1 MSSVSADASTGLLP
15 DYLLTR
21 QQLQTMYTTMLLSR
35 RLEERMLT
43 LQRQGQAP
51 FVIAGV
57 GQEAAQVGAGM
68 ALQPGVDYIAPY
80 YRDLALN
87 IVFGMTAR
95 EAMLNALAKI
105 EDPNS
110 FGRQMPSHWGNR
122 ERHILT
128 QSSVVATQLLH
139 ATGLALAAKMRNDPI
154 VALTSCGEGSTS
166 RGDFH
171 EALNFA
177 AIHKLPVIFFIENN
191 GYAITEKTEKAMATE
206 HVADRVSGYGLR
218 GQVVDGM
225 DVVAVYHTV
234 KAVADQARRGNG
246 PYLIEAKCYRLWPHS
261 SDDDDTR
268 YRPKAELE
276 EWTKKDPITV
286 FRDRLLAD
294 AVFTPEELVAIDS
307 RVTEE
312 VRDATQWALS
322 RPDPKPEDALGF
334 VFKEAAD
341 A

>member
-1 MSSVSADASTGLLP
+1 MSSASTETSSAVVP
-15 DYLLTR
+15 EYLLTR
-21 QQLQTMYTTMLLSR
+21 EQLESMYSTMVLAR

-68 ALQPGVDYIAPY
+68 ALHVGTDYIAPY
-80 YRDLALN
+80 YRDLAMNL
-87 IVFGMTAR
+87 VFGMTAR

-105 EDPNS
+105 DDPNS
-110 FGRQMPSHWGNR
+110 FGRQMPAHWGNR
-122 ERHILT
+122 GRHIVT
-128 QSSVVATQLLH
+128 QSSVVATQLVH
-139 ATGLALAAKMRNDPI
+139 ATGIALAAKLSNDPI
-154 VALTSCGEGSTS
+154 VVLTSCGEGSTS

-206 HVADRVSGYGLR
+206 NAADRAAGYGLR

-234 KAVADQARRGNG
+234 KAVADEARRGKG

-286 FRDRLLAD
+286 FRDQLIED
-294 AVFTPEELVAIDS
+294 AVFTEEELAAIDANT
-307 RVTEE
+307 VEH
-312 VRDATQWALS
+312 VRDATQWALAQ
-322 RPDPKPEDALGF
+322 PDPKPEDALGF
-334 VFKEAAD
+334 VFKESPD

>member
-1 MSSVSADASTGLLP
+1 MSSVSAESPAGLVP
-15 DYLLTR
+15 EYHLTR
-21 QQLQTMYTTMLLSR
+21 ERLHAMYATMVLAR
-35 RLEERMLT
+35 KLEERMLT

-51 FVIAGV
+51 FIIAGV

-68 ALQPGVDYIAPY
+68 ALQVGTDYIAPY
-80 YRDLALN
+80 YRDLAMNL
-87 IVFGMTAR
+87 VFGMSAR
-95 EAMLNALAKI
+95 EAMLNCLAKI
-105 EDPNS
+105 DDPNS
-110 FGRQMPSHWGNR
+110 FGRQMPAHWGNR
-122 ERHILT
+122 ARHVVT

-139 ATGLALAAKMRNDPI
+139 AAGIALGAKLRNDPI
-154 VALTSCGEGSTS
+154 VVLTSCGEGSTS

-171 EALNFA
+171 EAMNFA

-206 HVADRVSGYGLR
+206 HVADRAAGYGLR

-246 PYLIEAKCYRLWPHS
+246 PFLIEAKCYRLWPHS

-276 EWTKKDPITV
+276 EWTRKDPITV
-286 FRDRLLAD
+286 FRERLIEDGVFSEDELNALD
-294 AVFTPEELVAIDS
+294 AEA
-307 RVTEE
+307 TED
-312 VRDATQWALS
+312 VRDATQWALAQ
-322 RPDPKPEDALGF
+322 PDPKPEDALGF
-334 VFKEAAD
+334 VFKEASD
-341 A
+341 D

>member
-1 MSSVSADASTGLLP
+1 MSSVSAESPAGLVP
-15 DYLLTR
+15 EYHLTR
-21 QQLQTMYTTMLLSR
+21 ERLRTMYATMVLAR
-35 RLEERMLT
+35 KLEERMLT

-51 FVIAGV
+51 FIIAGV

-68 ALQPGVDYIAPY
+68 ALQVGTDYIAPY
-80 YRDLALN
+80 YRDLAMNL
-87 IVFGMTAR
+87 VFGMTAR
-95 EAMLNALAKI
+95 EAMLNCLAKI
-105 EDPNS
+105 DDPNS
-110 FGRQMPSHWGNR
+110 FGRQMPAHWGHR
-122 ERHILT
+122 ARHVVT

-154 VALTSCGEGSTS
+154 VVLTSCGEGSTS

-171 EALNFA
+171 EAMNFA

-206 HVADRVSGYGLR
+206 HVADRAAGYGLR

-234 KAVADQARRGNG
+234 KAVADQARRGQG

-276 EWTKKDPITV
+276 EWSRKDPITV
-286 FRDRLLAD
+286 FRDRLIED
-294 AVFTPEELVAIDS
+294 NVFSEEELAAIDAQA
-307 RVTEE
+307 TED
-312 VRDATQWALS
+312 VRDAAQWALAQ
-322 RPDPKPEDALGF
+322 PDPKPEDALGF
-334 VFKEAAD
+334 VFKEAGD

>member
-1 MSSVSADASTGLLP
+1 MSSVSAESPSGLVP
-15 DYLLTR
+15 EYHLTLER
-21 QQLQTMYTTMLLSR
+21 LRTMYSTMVLAR
-35 RLEERMLT
+35 KLEERMLT

-51 FVIAGV
+51 FIIAGV

-68 ALQPGVDYIAPY
+68 ALQAGTDYIAPY
-80 YRDLALN
+80 YRDLAMNL
-87 IVFGMTAR
+87 VFGMTAR
-95 EAMLNALAKI
+95 EAMLNCLAKI
-105 EDPNS
+105 DDPNS
-110 FGRQMPSHWGNR
+110 FGRQMPAHWGNR
-122 ERHILT
+122 ARHVVT

-154 VALTSCGEGSTS
+154 VVLTSCGEGSTS

-206 HVADRVSGYGLR
+206 HVADRAAGYGLR

-234 KAVADQARRGNG
+234 KAVADQARRGQG

-276 EWTKKDPITV
+276 EWSRKDPITV
-286 FRDRLLAD
+286 FRDRLIEDGVFSEDELA
-294 AVFTPEELVAIDS
+294 AIDAQA
-307 RVTEE
+307 TED
-312 VRDATQWALS
+312 VRDAAQWALAQ
-322 RPDPKPEDALGF
+322 PDPKPEDALGF